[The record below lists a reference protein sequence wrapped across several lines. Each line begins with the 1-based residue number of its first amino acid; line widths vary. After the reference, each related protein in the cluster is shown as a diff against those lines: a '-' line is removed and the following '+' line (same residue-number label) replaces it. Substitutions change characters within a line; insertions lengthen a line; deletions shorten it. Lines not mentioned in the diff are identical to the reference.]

1 MNKKILVPIAS
12 GSEEMEAVTIIDMMV
27 RAGFDV
33 TTASANL
40 DSSLIIKASRGVTLT
55 ADCPLSDLKGHSFDA
70 IVLSGGVGGSEAF
83 RDNSTLIDML
93 VSQRNA
99 GGMVAAICAAPA
111 LVFAHH
117 SLYSQA
123 TMTCHPG
130 FKHLLNQWNEQ
141 RVVVDQASNLIT
153 SQGPGTALEFAIT
166 IIALLAGTEHA
177 QQVLAPMVVHPAL
190 NFEHWTMA

>member
-40 DSSLIIKASRGVTLT
+40 DNSLVIKASRGVTLT
-55 ADCPLSDLKGHSFDA
+55 ADCSLADLKDLSFDA
-70 IVLSGGVGGSEAF
+70 IVLSGGVGGSETF

-93 VSQRNA
+93 IAQRDA

-117 SLYSQA
+117 SLYPQS

-130 FKHLLNQWNEQ
+130 FKRTLNQWNEQ
-141 RVVVDQASNLIT
+141 RVVIDQANNLIT

-166 IIALLAGTEHA
+166 IIAQLSGAEHA
-177 QQVLAPMVVHPAL
+177 QQVLAPMVAHPAL
-190 NFEHWTMA
+190 NFEYWTMA